1 MSRQLVRSPIKPHW
15 FRGAFGGDVIGSYG
29 RKGLPMMCFPFILGG
44 ITAAASHDPRLLS
57 LVPPGAQLVAGIG
70 APSIQGQP
78 DNFVLMTHY
87 NSVDMEDFFA
97 LTGADDERTIHQ
109 IVFVSATSTVG
120 QLNEHS
126 LLVSGHFDQ
135 LHVFKSASQG
145 GAAVTDYRSVPIL
158 VIQPLARERG
168 TLHDVRWLA
177 ILDSRVL
184 VFGTISSTRLELDRY
199 LEHSRTDDALLRRLA
214 HLRSKD
220 QTWCVL
226 SAPVKNLSL
235 PTWRHEIY
243 AVLAKLN
250 AELADLAQSGNDLEF
265 GLYYGRRVE
274 FEYELTSA
282 STAVRRVRPDSLR
295 QSPVEPAKSASLL
308 SALGTPGDA
317 NTRHGVIVV
326 SMSRY
331 NTWLAEIRG
340 RRIPVD

>member
-1 MSRQLVRSPIKPHW
+1 MTG
-15 FRGAFGGDVIGSYG
+15 FYG
-29 RKGLPMMCFPFILGG
+29 RKGLTMMFFPFILGG
-44 ITAAASHDPRLLS
+44 ITAAASPDPRLLS
-57 LVPPGAQLVAGIG
+57 LVPPGAQLVAGIN

-78 DNFVLMTHY
+78 DNFVLMTH
-87 NSVDMEDFFA
+87 NNTVDIEDFFA
-97 LTGADDERTIHQ
+97 LTGADDERIIHQ
-109 IVFVSATSTVG
+109 IVFVSATSTDG

-135 LHVFKSASQG
+135 LHVFKSAGEG

-158 VIQPLARERG
+158 VIQPLAREQG

-184 VFGTISSTRLELDRY
+184 VFGTIASTRLELDRY

-226 SAPVKNLSL
+226 SAPVMNLSL
-235 PTWRHEIY
+235 PAWGKEIY

-250 AELADLAQSGNDLEF
+250 PELADLAQSGNELEF
-265 GLYYGRRVE
+265 GLYYGRRIE
-274 FEYELTSA
+274 FEYEVPFA
-282 STAVRRVRPDSLR
+282 STAGGRIRQDSLR
-295 QSPVEPAKSASLL
+295 RSPVEPAKSASLL
-308 SALGTPGDA
+308 PALDKAGDA
-317 NTRHGVIVV
+317 NSLHRVIVV
-326 SMSRY
+326 STSRY